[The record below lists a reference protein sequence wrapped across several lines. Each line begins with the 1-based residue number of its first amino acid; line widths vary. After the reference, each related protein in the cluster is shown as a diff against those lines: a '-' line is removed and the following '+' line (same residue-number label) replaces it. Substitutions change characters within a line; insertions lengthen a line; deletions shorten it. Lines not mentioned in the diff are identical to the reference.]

1 MEITIRPDGV
11 WYHGSPARFEE
22 LRANSTVTQWRE
34 LAEAFSHKPARLGY
48 DDDGVIFHDGNEVG
62 YLYVV
67 DEAVRIGEDIYRHP
81 RTTMDYNAE
90 FLTKRPLKVKRIAQ
104 IPVDAAAAEKLL
116 EFMKKKDDFT

>member
-1 MEITIRPDGV
+1 MTHPKDIKQCDQGETADMRQAKIKK
-11 WYHGSPARFEE
+11 
-22 LRANSTVTQWRE
+22 WRE